1 MKVADC
7 AILAVLLCVTTAV
20 AANGPDQTMKLT
32 SGGIVTS
39 YYHCGDMDLCA
50 RIANT
55 EGTTLSIYSEGAALC
70 QPYFLHFV
78 LQNTAGAT
86 EFEFSR
92 SVNHTDLRDKG
103 CGRTLPTQMVLD
115 RGQVHLTVVE
125 NTDGTLNLVFS
136 AT

>member
-1 MKVADC
+1 MKTV
-7 AILAVLLCVTTAV
+7 LAAFIAALFCITSASAQTA
-20 AANGPDQTMKLT
+20 PDQTMKL
-32 SGGIVTS
+32 SAGGTATS

-50 RIANT
+50 RVANQD
-55 EGTTLSIYSEGAALC
+55 GSILSIYSEGAALC

-78 LQNTAGAT
+78 LQNAAGVT
-86 EFEFSR
+86 QFEFSR

-103 CGRTLPTQMVLD
+103 CGHTLPTQMVLD
-115 RGQVHLTVVE
+115 RGAVHMTVVE